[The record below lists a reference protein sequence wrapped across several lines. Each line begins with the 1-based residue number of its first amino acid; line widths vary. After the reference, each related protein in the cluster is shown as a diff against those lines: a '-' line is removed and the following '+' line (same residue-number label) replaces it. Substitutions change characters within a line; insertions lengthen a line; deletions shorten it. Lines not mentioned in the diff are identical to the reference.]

1 MATINWPQT
10 GSIIQG
16 PQGQDATFTGLS
28 TNIVI
33 KVGGT
38 AVGAIQSISVR
49 EQRNILMIDE
59 VGTDG
64 HIDSTPSK
72 STDISGECRRTRFD
86 RLRVAEAFSR
96 DFLHV
101 HAQRIPFDIDIY
113 DNWNGDGS
121 NAIITTIRN
130 VWIQSISYQYQSE
143 NFVIIDDM
151 AFVAETIY
159 STLNGSNAA
168 TGGLLGSSILQQNP
182 IELQSD
188 VGARRG
194 SLDAPGLISDFFTN
208 V

>member
-1 MATINWPQT
+1 MVAWPQT
-10 GSIIQG
+10 GSIIENPSG
-16 PQGQDATFTGLS
+16 RDATFTGIS

-33 KVGGT
+33 KVGAT
-38 AVGAIQSISVR
+38 AVGAVQNITVN
-49 EQRNILMIDE
+49 ETRNIMMIDE

-64 HIDSTPSK
+64 HIDSVPNQ
-72 STDISGECRRTRFD
+72 STNINGTCRRIRFD
-86 RLRVAEAFSR
+86 RLRISEAFSR

-101 HAQRIPFDIDIY
+101 HSQRIPFDIDIY

-130 VWIQSISYQYQSE
+130 VWIKSISYQYQATDW
-143 NFVIIDDM
+143 VIADEM
-151 AFVAETIY
+151 AWEAETIY

-168 TGGLLGSSILQQNP
+168 TGGLLGAQILQINP

-194 SLDAPGLISDFFTN
+194 SLDAPGLITDFFTN